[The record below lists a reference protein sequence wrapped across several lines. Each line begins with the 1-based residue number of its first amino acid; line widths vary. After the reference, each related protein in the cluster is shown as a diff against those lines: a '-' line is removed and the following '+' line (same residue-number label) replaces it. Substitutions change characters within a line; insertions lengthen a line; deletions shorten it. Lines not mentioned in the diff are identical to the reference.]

1 MAGDLVLLTGGTG
14 MIGFK
19 TLVEVL
25 KAGYKVRAAVR
36 NQAGF
41 DRIASLKP
49 LAPYVSNLESIIVPD
64 IAAPGAYDE
73 AVKGVKYVVH
83 VASPL
88 AQPVDTEEGF
98 QSEVIQP
105 AIRGTLGILEAAH
118 KTTGIERIVITASI
132 LSVASFESLASGVKT
147 DERTRA
153 VNTVGPYAS
162 AVNAYQV
169 SKALAFEATNKFI
182 AEKKPAFSVI
192 NIMPAFVIG
201 RDDTITDASNIVRGS
216 NAFLIGP
223 LLGHA
228 RDQPLIGAV
237 VHVDDVAKM
246 HVQSLDSSIVKGNE
260 DFLAY
265 APPSIDWADSF
276 EIVKRR
282 FPEAYA
288 DGVFKFESIPRPI
301 TGPVNVDSSKAEK
314 TFGKFKSFE
323 EQTVSVVEHYLEL
336 IGRK

>member
-41 DRIASLKP
+41 DRITSLKP
-49 LAPYVSNLESIIVPD
+49 LAPYVSNLESVLVPD
-64 IAAPGAYDE
+64 ITVPGAYDE

-88 AQPVDTEEGF
+88 PQPVDTEELY
-98 QSEVIQP
+98 QSEVIEP
-105 AIRGTLGILEAAH
+105 AIRGTVSILEAAN
-118 KTTGIERIVITASI
+118 KVTGIERVIITASI
-132 LSVASFESLASGVKT
+132 LSVASYESLTNGTKN
-147 DERTRA
+147 DETTRA
-153 VNTVGPYAS
+153 VNTAAPYGS
-162 AVNAYQV
+162 PLNAYQV
-169 SKALAFEATNKFI
+169 SKALAFAATHKFV
-182 AEKKPAFSVI
+182 AEKKPAFSVV
-192 NIMPAFVIG
+192 NILPVFVVG
-201 RDDTITDASNIVRGS
+201 RDDTVTDPANIGKGS
-216 NAFLIGP
+216 NGFLMDP
-223 LLGHA
+223 LLGIA
-228 RDQPLIGAV
+228 PLYPMVGAV
-237 VHVDDVAKM
+237 VDVDDVARM
-246 HVQSLDSSIVKGNE
+246 HLLSLDSSIVKGNE
-260 DFLAY
+260 DFIGY
-265 APPSIDWADSF
+265 AAPTIDWADSF

-301 TGPVNVDSSKAEK
+301 TGAVNIDASKAEK
-314 TFGKFKSFE
+314 VFGKFKSFE
-323 EQTVSVVEHYLEL
+323 EQVVSVVEHYLEL